1 MFLTSHH
8 VKISPVI
15 EVCKRSVLM
24 MDKDR
29 LGTQEEPSKKKK
41 KKKKKK
47 KATGDGKA
55 ELVQGAD
62 KEDQPVGNT
71 EDVEMGNGG
80 TAEAT
85 GTSKAPHC
93 EHALDYLA

>member
-1 MFLTSHH
+1 MRCFSL
-8 VKISPVI
+8 VIMKMSPVI
-15 EVCKRSVLM
+15 EVRKRSALM
-24 MDKDR
+24 MDED
-29 LGTQEEPSKKKK
+29 GSGAQEEPSKK